1 MTTTELS
8 TNGHHAD
15 ELSDEDARALARE
28 AYRASGGTLTG
39 AELGERFGLS
49 DRWGRKQIK
58 AARSEGPARAVPGP
72 PTGVGGTGAGTAGEG
87 SGVRAAG
94 MPSPRSARRNGTATT
109 HVSRVTARSK
119 GRQGAAVP
127 EPDVLDR
134 HGRPL
139 VSWGLVAIALLIS
152 YSHMRHLA
160 ELAGV
165 SWAPLVPLVVD
176 GLMAAALLCLR
187 RHRGYWPAR
196 LALAFSVAATLAL
209 NGLAERPDLVAMAD
223 VRLGWALLVPATA
236 AFGVHL
242 VGKR

>member
-1 MTTTELS
+1 MTLPDTPLR
-8 TNGHHAD
+8 NG
-15 ELSDEDARALARE
+15 DARAAVFALLDGDPTMRRQDLSA
-28 AYRASGGTLTG
+28 ALGGTPGERRCGELKAEWTATRAATAPGAPPPPRTATG
-39 AELGERFGLS
+39 ALRAPEPPSVAPQRQAAPPPRPRER
-49 DRWGRKQIK
+49 RQ
-58 AARSEGPARAVPGP
+58 GPA
-72 PTGVGGTGAGTAGEG
+72 
-87 SGVRAAG
+87 
-94 MPSPRSARRNGTATT
+94 
-109 HVSRVTARSK
+109 
-119 GRQGAAVP
+119 
-127 EPDVLDR
+127 DVLDR
-134 HGRPL
+134 YGRPA
-139 VSWGLVAIALLIS
+139 VSWGLTAIALLLS

-165 SWAPLVPLVVD
+165 SWAPVVPLVVD

-196 LALAFSVAATLAL
+196 LALGFSLLGALAL